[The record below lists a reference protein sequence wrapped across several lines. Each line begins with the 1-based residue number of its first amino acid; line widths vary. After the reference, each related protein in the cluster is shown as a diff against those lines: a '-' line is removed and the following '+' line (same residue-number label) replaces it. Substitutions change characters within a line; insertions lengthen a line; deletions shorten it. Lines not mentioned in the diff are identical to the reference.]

1 MEAAQARVQNAVT
14 ARSEELEKGQ
24 IRGIEAE
31 MYRCNLKC
39 VENQSYTVEDKD
51 RCLERCSS
59 RMMQIQKYVQS
70 EMEAYQNRLQR
81 CAMDCQD
88 KARDKLSGSPK
99 ESEFDK
105 IRGEMEKCMIKCA
118 DSHVDLV
125 GPMFKRMATSI
136 ASNKYS

>member
-24 IRGIEAE
+24 IRSVEAE
-31 MYRCNLKC
+31 MYKCNLKC
-39 VENQSYTVEDKD
+39 VENQSYSVEDKD
-51 RCLERCSS
+51 HCLERCSS

-88 KARDKLSGSPK
+88 KARDKMPASPK
-99 ESEFDK
+99 DGVVDK
-105 IRGEMEKCMIKCA
+105 IRGELEKCMINCA
-118 DSHVDLV
+118 DSHVELV
-125 GPMFKRMATSI
+125 GPMFKRMGKSI